1 MGNKMKPNKIM
12 LTAVLC
18 TSVLLIGCSNRK
30 QLQVVTPSVSTEVKI
45 RDAYVLPPD
54 HVNAGE
60 EATLIVDYIIIAPP
74 GTQEV
79 YVEEKMVLTKDGK
92 LVKLLYEDSI
102 KRIVGKCIAKVRF
115 FVPKNANL
123 GSYVIK
129 NTVKTGTSYDAY
141 DALFEV
147 SNRRNSKNRVQNYD
161 DK

>member
-1 MGNKMKPNKIM
+1 MKPNKIM

-18 TSVLLIGCSNRK
+18 ASVSLIGCSHRK
-30 QLQVVTPSVSTEVKI
+30 GLKDVTPVSSIEVKI
-45 RDAYVLPPD
+45 RDAYILPLD
-54 HVNAGE
+54 HVTAGE
-60 EATLIVDYIIIAPP
+60 EATLIVDYMIIASP

-79 YVEEKMVLTKDGK
+79 EVEERMVLTKDGV
-92 LVKLLYEDSI
+92 LVKLLYEGSI

-115 FVPKNANL
+115 LVPRNAKL

-147 SNRRNSKNRVQNYD
+147 SNSRNVKKRQRTNEAH
-161 DK
+161 K